1 MTKIALVTGAG
12 SGIGAA
18 TAQLLN
24 DRGVGVI
31 TTHHRQPAA
40 FTSLPLDVADTASFP
55 AFTDQVRSAL
65 QEHWGRDSFD
75 YLVNN
80 AGIGGPSP
88 FEATTDEIYER
99 YHGVLLK
106 GPFFLTQALLP
117 LIADNGA
124 IVNTGSSSTRAGV
137 TTVGYATYAAMK
149 GGMDM
154 LTRYLAKELA
164 PRGIRVNAVA
174 PGPTRTNLGDGG
186 IDAYPEFIPP
196 IVAETTLGRLGEG
209 DDIGKAIAALLS
221 DDLGWITGEVIEVSG
236 GYKL

>member
-12 SGIGAA
+12 SGIGRAA
-18 TAQLLN
+18 AQQLH
-24 DRGVGVI
+24 DRGIGVI
-31 TTHHRQPAA
+31 TTHHRNPAD
-40 FTSLPLDVADTASFP
+40 FVSLPLDIADTASLP
-55 AFTDQVRSAL
+55 AFAEAVRGAL
-65 QEHWGRDSFD
+65 REHWGRTSFD

-80 AGIGGPSP
+80 AGIGGPSA
-88 FEATTDEIYER
+88 FADTTDEIYER
-99 YHGVLLK
+99 YHRVLLK

-117 LIADNGA
+117 LLADGGA
-124 IVNTGSSSTRAGV
+124 IVNTGSSSTRPGV

-149 GGMDM
+149 GGVDM
-154 LTRYLAKELA
+154 LTRYLAAELA

-196 IVAETTLGRLGEG
+196 IVAETTLQRLGES